1 MCLKAD
7 KLFGVSCSLNM
18 LIVGVYEENSITL
31 LLPGFLCVTFYCLQ
45 IVLFSAF
52 LIILPK
58 LGEHILSQNSKN
70 HIIMNSHC
78 LPLRF

>member
-31 LLPGFLCVTFYCLQ
+31 LLPGLLCVTFYCLQ
-45 IVLFSAF
+45 IALFSVF

-58 LGEHILSQNSKN
+58 LG
-70 HIIMNSHC
+70 
-78 LPLRF
+78 